1 MSIKPEAILFDMDG
15 VLVDSLD
22 SWWASLNESL
32 TKYGQAEI
40 TRDEF
45 INKYWGHDLQYNL
58 EKMGL
63 SYEILTFCNIAYSNH
78 VNDVKIYPDVISTL
92 EKLKHYKK
100 AIITNTPEDCTK
112 QIVKNLGIDKYFNA
126 IVTVDDVSRGKPS
139 PEIVLKAC
147 DLLKI
152 NPKDVVLIGD
162 TDSDVKAGKT
172 AGCTVVG
179 IKIDADYTIT
189 TLSELTEIIDYSN
202 I

>member
-1 MSIKPEAILFDMDG
+1 MSVKPKAILFDMDG

-32 TKYGQAEI
+32 TKYGQKKISRE
-40 TRDEF
+40 EF

-78 VNDVKIYPDVISTL
+78 VMDVKIYPDVISTL

-112 QIVKNLGIDKYFNA
+112 QIVKNLGIGKYFDA
-126 IVTVDDVSRGKPS
+126 IVTVDEVSRGKPN

-147 DLLKI
+147 DLLKV
-152 NPKDVVLIGD
+152 NPKEIVLIGD
-162 TDSDVKAGKT
+162 TDSDVKAGIA
-172 AGCTVVG
+172 AGCTVIGV
-179 IKIDADYTIT
+179 KIDADYTVNS
-189 TLSELTEIIDYSN
+189 LSELTDILVY
-202 I
+202 

>member
-1 MSIKPEAILFDMDG
+1 MSIKPDAILFDMDG

-40 TRDEF
+40 TREEF

-78 VNDVKIYPDVISTL
+78 VSGVKIYPDAIPTL

-112 QIVKNLGIDKYFNA
+112 QIVNNLGIDKYFKA
-126 IVTVDDVSRGKPS
+126 IVTVDDVARGKPS

-147 DLLKI
+147 NLLKV
-152 NPKDVVLIGD
+152 NPEDVVLVGD
-162 TDSDVKAGKT
+162 TDSDVKAGKV

-179 IKIDADYTIT
+179 VKIDADYTIN
-189 TLSELTEIIDYSN
+189 TLSELSDILVY
-202 I
+202 

>member
-1 MSIKPEAILFDMDG
+1 MSIKPDAILFDMDG

-40 TRDEF
+40 TREEF

-78 VNDVKIYPDVISTL
+78 VSGVKIYPDAIPTL

-112 QIVKNLGIDKYFNA
+112 QIVNNLGIDKYFNA
-126 IVTVDDVSRGKPS
+126 IVTVDDVARGKPS

-147 DLLKI
+147 NLLKV
-152 NPKDVVLIGD
+152 NPEDVVLVGD
-162 TDSDVKAGKT
+162 TDSDVKAGKV

-179 IKIDADYTIT
+179 VKIDADYTIN
-189 TLSELTEIIDYSN
+189 TLSELSDILVY
-202 I
+202 

>member
-1 MSIKPEAILFDMDG
+1 MSIKPDAILFDMDG

-22 SWWASLNESL
+22 SWWASLL

-40 TRDEF
+40 TREEF

-78 VNDVKIYPDVISTL
+78 VSGVKIYPDAIPTL

-112 QIVKNLGIDKYFNA
+112 QIVNNLGIDKYFNA
-126 IVTVDDVSRGKPS
+126 IVTVDDVARGKPS

-147 DLLKI
+147 NLLKV
-152 NPKDVVLIGD
+152 NPEDVVLVGD
-162 TDSDVKAGKT
+162 TDSDVKAGKV

-179 IKIDADYTIT
+179 VKIDADYTIN
-189 TLSELTEIIDYSN
+189 TLSELSDILVY
-202 I
+202 

>member
-40 TRDEF
+40 TREEF

-78 VNDVKIYPDVISTL
+78 VSGVKIYPDAIPTL

-112 QIVKNLGIDKYFNA
+112 QIVNNLGIDKYFKA
-126 IVTVDDVSRGKPS
+126 IVTVDDVARGKPS

-147 DLLKI
+147 NLLKV
-152 NPKDVVLIGD
+152 NPEDVVLVGD
-162 TDSDVKAGKT
+162 TDSDVKAGKV

-179 IKIDADYTIT
+179 VKIDADYTIN
-189 TLSELTEIIDYSN
+189 TLSELSDILVY
-202 I
+202 